1 MRQINKKNIWL
12 YFIISYF
19 LVPYFLMAVTQDTN
33 ISSEYKALEALGS
46 VFEPLFSTHATNIT
60 TIIVVFTALFG
71 AYVTFI
77 AISLGIKMNNIE
89 KNISENRET
98 IVNIRIDAMESIDK
112 SEKWFIEKID
122 DINNRLE
129 KDIETKM
136 KSEIISSSTE
146 MLKNVEEHAYKEL
159 SYKMENIKYKV
170 EKRLFTYQNL
180 IYDINMNKG
189 LEYDEVLKEET
200 DANTKLK
207 NMVDIQKKYNETN
220 NITIPNLLSPYVK
233 KDVIPA
239 LKKLSEID
247 ELEAIIEEFMI
258 KMLDLNIYS
267 VSDAS
272 MIKNILEKHYNYN
285 YDEELKSY
293 KR

>member
-1 MRQINKKNIWL
+1 MKQINKKNIGL
-12 YFIISYF
+12 YFILAYF
-19 LVPYFLMAVTQDTN
+19 LVPYFLMAMGKDEN
-33 ISSEYKALEALGS
+33 ISTNYDALQAVGNI
-46 VFEPLFSTHATNIT
+46 FEPILSTQTNGIT
-60 TIIVVFTALFG
+60 TIVVIFTALFG
-71 AYVTFI
+71 TYITLF
-77 AISLGIKMNNIE
+77 AIFMGIKINNIE
-89 KNISENRET
+89 KNIHENR
-98 IVNIRIDAMESIDK
+98 ESIDK

-122 DINNRLE
+122 NINDKLE
-129 KDIETKM
+129 KDIETKI

-146 MLKNVEEHAYKEL
+146 MLKNVEEYAYKEL

-170 EKRLFTYQNL
+170 ETRLFTYQHL

-189 LEYDEVLKEET
+189 LEYDAVLKEDT

-239 LKKLSEID
+239 LIKLSEID

-258 KMLDLNIYS
+258 KMLNLNIYS

-272 MIKNILEKHYNYN
+272 IIKNKLEKYYNYN
-285 YDEELKSY
+285 YDEELKNH
-293 KR
+293 KK